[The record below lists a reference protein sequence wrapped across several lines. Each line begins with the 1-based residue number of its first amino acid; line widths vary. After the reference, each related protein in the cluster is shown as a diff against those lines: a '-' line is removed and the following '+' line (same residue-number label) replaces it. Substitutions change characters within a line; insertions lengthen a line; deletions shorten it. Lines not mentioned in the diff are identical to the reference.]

1 MPRTTLGKGAIACAL
16 ALSFA
21 ADLRADDGKAARH
34 AMPGT
39 SPRGATRSAG
49 ASGGFWLGTAGI
61 AVALAAF
68 GALSLGARTWRP
80 GGDPGPLKVIGR
92 ASLTPRQS
100 VFLLR
105 AGERVFLVGAG
116 GQGPP
121 SLLGELSEDEVLTAI
136 PAAPAR
142 RAVAPIRIGGAA

>member
-21 ADLRADDGKAARH
+21 ADLRADDGDAARH
-34 AMPGT
+34 SMPRA
-39 SPRGATRSAG
+39 SLKGAPRSAG
-49 ASGGFWLGTAGI
+49 ASGGFWVGTAGI
-61 AVALAAF
+61 ALALAAF
-68 GALSLGARTWRP
+68 GALSLGARAWRP
-80 GGDPGPLKVIGR
+80 GGEPGPLKVIGR
-92 ASLTPRQS
+92 AGLTPRQS

-105 AGERVFLVGAG
+105 AGDRVFLVGAG

-121 SLLGELSEDEVLTAI
+121 SLLGELSQDEIDAAT

-142 RAVAPIRIGGAA
+142 RAAASIRIGGVA